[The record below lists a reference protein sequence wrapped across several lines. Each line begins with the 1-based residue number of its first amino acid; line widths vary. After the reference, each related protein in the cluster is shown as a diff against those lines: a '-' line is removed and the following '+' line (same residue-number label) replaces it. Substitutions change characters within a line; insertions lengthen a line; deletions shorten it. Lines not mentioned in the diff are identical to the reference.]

1 MKAFAWSFFAAFCF
15 AVFCAPPLLAAELV
29 LKYANMFPP
38 THIQSKMAESWSK
51 AVEEATQGRV
61 KIEYYPGGTLLKGKQ
76 MFDGVVDGI
85 ADIGLAA
92 AAYTAGR
99 FPLTSLFDLPLG
111 YPSGVAATKAV
122 NEVYAEMKGQ
132 DFKDAEL
139 MYLHAH
145 GPGFL
150 TTNGREVR
158 TLADMHGLRIRSTG
172 VSAEMVKALG
182 GTPVAME
189 MGESYESLQRGV
201 VDGSV
206 HPVESNLGW
215 KLGEMLK
222 TMTRCY
228 PVAYTTT
235 FFVVMNK
242 DKWAQISPEDQQAIR
257 RINEQWLVKHGEAWD
272 KSDAVALEDLKKHK
286 VTIIDLSPEENA
298 AWAAAVAPVIDTYA
312 KNIRQKG
319 IDGPAVVAAIRKSLA
334 SAQ

>member
-1 MKAFAWSFFAAFCF
+1 MKLFTWLMFAAFCLTLF
-15 AVFCAPPLLAAELV
+15 GAPPLRAEEI

-38 THIQSKMAESWSK
+38 THIQSKMAESWSQ

-76 MFDGVVDGI
+76 MFDGVTDGI
-85 ADIGLAA
+85 ADIGMAA

-99 FPLTSLFDLPLG
+99 FPLVSLFDLPLG
-111 YPSGVAATKAV
+111 YPSGVAATKTV
-122 NEVYAEMKGQ
+122 NDVYAKMKGR

-158 TLADMHGLRIRSTG
+158 TLADMKGLRIRSTG

-189 MGESYESLQRGV
+189 MGEAYESLQKGV

-215 KLGEMLK
+215 KLGEMVK

-242 DKWAQISPEDQQAIR
+242 DKWAKISPEDQQTIR
-257 RINEQWLVKHGEAWD
+257 RLNEEWLVKHGAAWD
-272 KSDAVALEDLKKHK
+272 ESDAVALKDLEARK
-286 VTIIDLSPEENA
+286 VTIIDLSPEESA
-298 AWAAAVAPVIDTYA
+298 AWAAAVAPVVDSYA
-312 KNIRQKG
+312 KDIQQKG
-319 IDGPAVVAAIRKSLA
+319 IDGPAVVAAVRTSLA
-334 SAQ
+334 GGK